1 MSDQF
6 EMFDPRISEGSPNV
20 TSSPAADSGPSRSGS
35 PDGPTTDRPGQ
46 PARPAPAS
54 AQQAK
59 ASGLATLATC
69 GQKWNDSPASIALQS
84 SLESKLLQGLDTVGS
99 TLFKLTWR
107 RSITPLGRRFLER
120 AVSVRRTSGS
130 GCTSWP
136 SPKGSEAG
144 PDYAILDRPDSGGI
158 SIATAAA
165 LAAWSTP
172 RGEDAES
179 AGMGHSRGAAD
190 TLTAQSSLTSWA
202 SPSAREWKDTPGMA
216 ETGTNPD
223 GSKRTRLDQLPR
235 QAGLAGWPTPMAQ
248 TPATEDYNEAGNSDS
263 SRKTVELVRGNPIP
277 IGSES
282 VGTQITA
289 PDDAS
294 AESASTPRQGGP
306 GTSTKAGLKFAS
318 WPTPQTEDCKRDD
331 WTENALKVA
340 LDSGIAPSSTS
351 QRLRS
356 FAQMCGPARLTASG
370 EMLTGSDAAMESGG
384 QLNPAH
390 SRWLMGVPPVWDDFA
405 STAMQSVSRRRKRSS
420 RPTS

>member
-20 TSSPAADSGPSRSGS
+20 TSSPAADSGPSRSGR
-35 PDGPTTDRPGQ
+35 PGGPTTDRPGR

-59 ASGLATLATC
+59 ASGLAILATS

-84 SLESKLLQGLDTVGS
+84 SLESRLLQRLDTAGS

-120 AVSVRRTSGS
+120 AVSARRTSGS

-136 SPKGSEAG
+136 TPRVTGSTETPEAADSRGKRPNKNGDNLDGIAGLASWPNPKGSEAG
-144 PDYAILDRPDSGGI
+144 PDYAILERPGSGGI

-165 LAAWSTP
+165 LTSWSTP
-172 RGEDAES
+172 KGEDAES
-179 AGMGHSRGAAD
+179 AGMRHSRGTAD
-190 TLTAQSSLTSWA
+190 TLTAQASLSTWA
-202 SPSAREWKDTPGMA
+202 SPSARDWKDTPGMA
-216 ETGTNPD
+216 ETATNPD
-223 GSKRTRLDQLPR
+223 GSERTRLDQLPR

-263 SRKTVELVRGNPIP
+263 SRKTVELAAWTTPSATDSERG
-277 IGSES
+277 
-282 VGTQITA
+282 GTM
-289 PDDAS
+289 
-294 AESASTPRQGGP
+294 TPRMSGSSLVQQSTISGP
-306 GTSTKAGLKFAS
+306 
-318 WPTPQTEDCKRDD
+318 
-331 WTENALKVA
+331 V
-340 LDSGIAPSSTS
+340 
-351 QRLRS
+351 
-356 FAQMCGPARLTASG
+356 RLTASG

-384 QLNPAH
+384 QLSPAH